1 MKFNILPTIL
11 ISLFSLTLTV
21 SFLINNEDTWISVIF
36 LSVLCIALTVLVV
49 YKNAAL
55 LTFSFIVL
63 NHLAFSDGITVS
75 RFLIPAIAVLLSPL
89 LVLEFK
95 PQNFKPAL
103 LSVVLVLIY
112 YTVIFLVKPF
122 QINLGWVF
130 LHLESLLLFV
140 FVQLFK
146 WDLNKI
152 MQVVNLHLIFLLIFG
167 VAEYFFSYRERI
179 RGPMQ
184 SATAYGVLLVVIWS
198 IWISYNIFRAKRN
211 TLLLLV
217 ISLLTFIVILWT
229 GTRMALLGIILTF
242 FCISVILILNSRYS
256 PLVKVF
262 FLTSVPF
269 FLFIFFLLIWNLIP
283 DNLTIKKSFQY
294 LLSGKID
301 PSNTGRIIA
310 WISALK
316 AFNANP
322 LFGIGNGN
330 FLQFHENFL
339 SSYGFNLEILGI
351 GLVTHAHNLYLIILS
366 ENGLFG
372 FSIILYI
379 FISALCNYARYLKN
393 STSKDGYCL
402 LVGLLVLCTLCFFDA
417 IPFFPPTQAWGA
429 WFLSSLLQISFQKS
443 DYSLPGSTGTIKN
456 LMPEIQSAEEIL

>member
-1 MKFNILPTIL
+1 MKSNILSTIL

-21 SFLINNEDTWISVIF
+21 SFFINNEDTWISIIS
-36 LSVLCIALTVLVV
+36 LSVLCIALTVLAV
-49 YKNAAL
+49 YNNAAL
-55 LTFSFIVL
+55 LTFFFIVL
-63 NHLAFSDGITVS
+63 NHLAFNDGITIS

-89 LVLEFK
+89 LIFELK

-103 LSVVLVLIY
+103 LSVILVVFY
-112 YTVIFLVKPF
+112 YIVIFLVKPF
-122 QINLGWVF
+122 PINIGWVF
-130 LHLESLLLFV
+130 LHSESLLFFI

-152 MQVVNLHLIFLLIFG
+152 MQVINLHLIFLLIYG
-167 VAEYFFSYRERI
+167 VAEYLFSYQERI

-198 IWISYNIFRAKRN
+198 IWISYNIFKEKRN
-211 TLLLLV
+211 TLLLFV
-217 ISLLTFIVILWT
+217 ISILTFLVILWT
-229 GTRMALLGIILTF
+229 GTRMALLGIVLTF
-242 FCISVILILNSRYS
+242 FCISVILVMSSRYS
-256 PLVKVF
+256 PLIKVF
-262 FLTSVPF
+262 ILTSVPF
-269 FLFIFFLLIWNLIP
+269 FLLIFFLIIWNLIP
-283 DNLTIKKSFQY
+283 DNLTVKKSFEY

-301 PSNTGRIIA
+301 PSNIGRIVA

-330 FLQFHENFL
+330 FLQFQENFI

-372 FSIILYI
+372 FSIVLYI

-393 STSKDGYCL
+393 SNSKDGYCL

-429 WFLSSLLQISFQKS
+429 WFLSSLLQISIQKS
-443 DYSLPGSTGTIKN
+443 DYSLSDSTDSIKN
-456 LMPEIQSAEEIL
+456 LMPEFQSAEEIL